1 MAMRKNLM
9 WKIVLFIVVL
19 LRYSVAQAAGKETKS
34 QEVPGL
40 PFSIEDSLIRP
51 LRQLVNKDMQL
62 SLERHLKKNKK
73 WSRLIAKKKMAVG
86 LVDLSD
92 PYKIKFARVNG
103 AVMMYAASLPK
114 LAVLLAAAQSLEDH
128 TLKETPEVLHDMR
141 IMISQSDNHAATRMI
156 DRLGFERIKQVL
168 TNPHYELYDPKNG
181 GGLWVGK
188 RFAKTG
194 RRYPDPLMGISHGAS
209 VTQVCR
215 FYYLLAMGKLVNR
228 ERSEQ
233 MLEILKDPELHHKF
247 VNTLDKIAPTAELYR
262 KSGTWRNWH
271 ADSALVWGTVWRRY
285 IVAALVEDPNGEKIL
300 RDLIPVIEDILK
312 TQDKI
317 TSN

>member
-1 MAMRKNLM
+1 MFKHLM
-9 WKIVLFIVVL
+9 WKLVL
-19 LRYSVAQAAGKETKS
+19 LVAVLLGYSNAQITDEETRD
-34 QEVPGL
+34 QETPAL
-40 PFSIEDSLIRP
+40 PFSLEDSRIRP
-51 LRQLVNKDMQL
+51 LRQLVNKDMQQA
-62 SLERHLKKNKK
+62 LEGRLQKNKAWAK
-73 WSRLIAKKKMAVG
+73 LISKKKMAVG

-92 PYKIKFARVNG
+92 PYNVKFARVNG

-114 LAVLLAAAQSLEDH
+114 LAILLAAAQSLQDG
-128 TLKETPEVLHDMR
+128 TLTETPEVLHDMR
-141 IMISQSDNHAATRMI
+141 IMISQSDNAAATRMI
-156 DRLGFERIKQVL
+156 DRMGLERIDQVL
-168 TNPHYELYDPKNG
+168 MNPHYELYDSKKG

-194 RRYPDPLMGISHGAS
+194 KRYPDPLMGISHGAS

-247 VNTLDKIAPTAELYR
+247 VNTLDKIAPEAELYR

-285 IVAALVEDPNGEKIL
+285 IVAALVEDPNGEKIM
-300 RDLIPVIEDILK
+300 RELIPIVEEILK
-312 TQDKI
+312 SQDNI
-317 TSN
+317 TSQ